1 MVLMRAVREK
11 KIKGNALDQQGF
23 IAEDQKAQNSV
34 ESFYAA
40 VDIGTTT
47 LSVTVYNQKGKYIDG
62 CAEDNAQRQLGND
75 VMMRLMHASEGRA
88 EQLHILIRDQIYD
101 HLSRLINKKM
111 TLLKRISVV
120 GNTAMCHLFLNIDT
134 IGLRGAPF
142 SPGYQGSYQLFGRD
156 LGWSACPD
164 LEIIVLPGIAAH
176 VGADAAAV
184 YLAEQLWQEDR
195 IQLAVDL
202 GTNAEI
208 LLNHRG
214 QVWACSAAAG
224 PAFEGKGISCGCRG
238 GAGAVGGVKL
248 NRVSGNILMDVIP
261 DPVTGSVFA
270 KGVCGSG
277 LVDLIAALLETGL
290 LQPDGYLL
298 SEQEARNDGICE
310 TLAGRLE
317 EKEGERRFFLFDPA
331 RDKMAGSGLEKSK
344 PIYIT
349 QQDIRNFQ
357 LAKGAIQTGIAMLCR
372 QNELNILQIEDC
384 RIAGVFGSS
393 LQINSAKVCGLLPDL
408 PPDRI
413 HFVGN
418 SAGKGAAQV
427 LFDMSQVT
435 RLEKQVQEIRHVELA
450 EQNSFS
456 SLFMNNLELCPWSD
470 IHDDRG

>member
-11 KIKGNALDQQGF
+11 KIKGNAPDQQG
-23 IAEDQKAQNSV
+23 IIQKAQTSA
-34 ESFYAA
+34 EGFYAA

-47 LSVTVYNQKGKYIDG
+47 LSIAVYNQMGNFING
-62 CAEDNAQRQLGND
+62 CAEDNAQGQLGSD

-88 EQLHILIRDQIYD
+88 GQLHTLIRDQIYNY
-101 HLSRLINKKM
+101 LSGLIDNNM
-111 TLLKRISVV
+111 TQLKRISVV

-134 IGLRGAPF
+134 TGLQGAPF

-164 LEIIVLPGIAAH
+164 VEIIVLPGIAAH

-214 QVWACSAAAG
+214 KVWACSAAAG

-248 NRVSGNILMDVIP
+248 NRANGNILLDVIP

-270 KGVCGSG
+270 KGICGSG

-290 LQPDGYLL
+290 LQPDGYLR
-298 SEQEARNDGICE
+298 SEQEARNEGICE
-310 TLAGRLE
+310 TLTRRLKGKE
-317 EKEGERRFFLFDPA
+317 EGRRFLLLDPVS
-331 RDKMAGSGLEKSK
+331 DKVAGSGRENSK
-344 PIYIT
+344 PIFLT

-357 LAKGAIQTGIAMLCR
+357 LAKGAIQTGIDTLCR
-372 QNELNILQIEDC
+372 QNELHISQIEDC
-384 RIAGVFGSS
+384 RVAGVFGSF
-393 LQINSAKVCGLLPDL
+393 LQINSAKACGLLPDL
-408 PPDRI
+408 PSDRI

-418 SAGKGAAQV
+418 SAGKGAAKV
-427 LFDMSQVT
+427 LFDASQVT
-435 RLEKQVQEIRHVELA
+435 RLEEQVQGIRHVELA
-450 EQNSFS
+450 EQESFS
-456 SLFMNNLELCPWSD
+456 SLFMQNMKLCPWTD